1 MKQVSDLMGQLDI
14 GAGMPPKGYTPH
26 SQNSCDQT
34 DLAKA
39 RYAKF
44 WMRMMEIYSDRWTA
58 KNGRAPSLL
67 WKQAITAL
75 TDQQIQQAIAACVQR
90 CWDGNSYAPDLA
102 DFMAIVSQVSAN
114 AFGLT
119 AEDVMD
125 EFRKYNRDKYRHSC
139 AETYPWRHDVLY
151 WIVCDLRREMIQ
163 KDLNDVELEKRA
175 GKHLKR
181 WAEKVKAG
189 ETIPKPVPLLSEKA
203 SEIKRGAP
211 GAGHS
216 AAMEMLARLRSG
228 KPNTN

>member
-14 GAGMPPKGYTPH
+14 GAVMQPKACSQH
-26 SQNSCDQT
+26 SQTSYAQT
-34 DLAKA
+34 DAAKV

-75 TDQQIQQAIAACVQR
+75 TEQQVDQAITACVQR

-102 DFMAIVSQVSAN
+102 EFMSIVSQS
-114 AFGLT
+114 T
-119 AEDVMD
+119 AKALGMTADDVME
-125 EFRKYNRDKYRHSC
+125 EFKKYNKDRYLHSC

-163 KDLNDVELEKRA
+163 KNLNDAELERQA
-175 GKHLKR
+175 EKHLKR

-189 ETIPKPVPLLSEKA
+189 EQIPKPVPLLSEDV
-203 SEIKRGAP
+203 SKRGKGTP

-216 AAMEMLARLRSG
+216 AAMAMLARLKNG
-228 KPNTN
+228 KPHTD